1 MNRLVILTSL
11 LLSAATFG
19 GRAQD
24 AGLIRLASSPSLSP
38 DGKSLAFA
46 WRGDIWTVPTA
57 GGTARQLTTHPADD
71 TEPRWSPDGRQIAFT
86 SDRQSSRQVFVME
99 ADGGK
104 PGQITF
110 HTAGYSLQDWY
121 PDGQSLLVRGI
132 LDSHWRE
139 PQRLWKVP
147 LARGIPH
154 IVCDDYAAEAQV
166 SPDGDQVAFVREGH
180 VWWRKGYHGSQA
192 GQLWLHGAGKY
203 RKLRALDTECRWP
216 VWRPDGQALYYAG
229 GAGAWNLHELD
240 LKSGDAKPLTKFE
253 DDSVVQPAIS
263 RDGSTIV
270 FRKLFDFYR
279 YDVKSGK
286 CEKIDIRDGSDGGR
300 PPRERRTLASADA
313 VAFSS
318 DGLEVV
324 FISGGDLWVMDTV
337 LKEPRQIT
345 NTPEFEHDPV
355 FTNDGSALLY
365 GAAFNLFRAE
375 RNDEKKYWWQQE
387 SFVTR
392 QVTDQAEVETDL
404 KMSPDGTRVAFIRA
418 GGDLWTMAPDG
429 KDAKCFLKSWN
440 APDFDW
446 SPDSKWMVYAV
457 SDNDFNRDVWIA
469 PLDGSSAPYNVSRH
483 PDNEWGPA
491 WSPDGKCI
499 AFTGERREQ
508 QSDIFYVW
516 LRKEDDDKAKRERSI
531 EEALEKMK
539 KGRVPKPAPKNPEPP
554 PPKDDEKKDP
564 SSAPSGGASEGKP
577 TGQDDPPKEKPK
589 PPAPKPAEK
598 LVIDFENLHERVRR
612 ISNPDV
618 TENNLFWSSD
628 SKKLCFS
635 ATVAEVKSLY
645 AVDFP
650 DAGKPKVFAAK
661 IGSQARWLKEGNQI
675 VWLADGVPGTVS
687 SAGVATSYAFSVKQE
702 VDVAGRNRAA
712 FVTAWRIMRDDYYD
726 ERHGNKDWD
735 AIRSKYDDMAASA
748 ADTKALSDCINLMLG
763 ELNGSHLGFR
773 ANATP
778 WKSPDAW
785 DEQTPNFGV
794 RFDRSYVGVGLKIL
808 DVLPGGP
815 AEKASSRLEA
825 GEFILKI
832 DGAPVEPTTDL
843 TRFNGPLDREIKL
856 TVKNGDKEREVAIRP
871 IAWSAVPALMY
882 QKWLKETRKK
892 VDEASKGT
900 LGYIHIRGMDWGS
913 FEAMEADLYAVGA
926 GKDGLIIDVR
936 ENGGGFTADHLLTV
950 LCQPTHAI
958 TVPRGGGPGYPQ
970 DRKIYATWSKPIVVL
985 CNQNS
990 FSNAEI
996 FAHAMKALNRGKV
1009 VGVPTAGGV
1018 ISTGGATVMDVG
1030 TIRTPGRGWFL
1041 STTGDDME
1049 LNGAVPDIIVWPAP
1063 GEMPRGKD
1071 AQLEA
1076 GMDQLMRDV
1085 AAWKARPKP
1094 ELKKASERK

>member
-1 MNRLVILTSL
+1 MIRL
-11 LLSAATFG
+11 AALFVLI
-19 GRAQD
+19 AA
-24 AGLIRLASSPSLSP
+24 AGAPQEAALIRLASSPSLSP
-38 DGKSLAFA
+38 DGRTLAFA

-57 GGTARQLTTHPADD
+57 GGTARQLTVHPADD
-71 TEPRWSPDGRQIAFT
+71 GEPRWSPDGKRIAFT
-86 SDRQSSRQVFVME
+86 SDRKSGRQVYVMN

-104 PGQITF
+104 PEQITF

-121 PDGQSLLVRGI
+121 PDGKSLLVRGTS
-132 LDSHWRE
+132 DSHWRE
-139 PQRLWKVP
+139 PLRLWQVP
-147 LARGIPH
+147 LVRGIPH
-154 IVCDDYAAEAQV
+154 LVCDDYAEEAQV

-192 GQLWLHGAGKY
+192 GQLWLHAASKF
-203 RKLRALDTECRWP
+203 RKVLALETECRWP
-216 VWRPDGQALYYAG
+216 VWRPDGQALYYTG

-240 LKSGDAKPLTKFE
+240 LKSGESKPLTTFD
-253 DDSVVQPAIS
+253 DDSVVQPTIS

-279 YDVKSGK
+279 YDVKRGT
-286 CEKIDIRDGSDGGR
+286 CEKIAIREGGDGGR
-300 PPRERRTLASADA
+300 PPRERRVLSSADD
-313 VAFSS
+313 VAFSA
-318 DGLEVV
+318 DGLEVA

-355 FTNDGSALLY
+355 FTGDGSAILY
-365 GAAFNLFRAE
+365 CTSFDIWRAE
-375 RNDEKKYWWQQE
+375 RKDEKKYWWQQE
-387 SFVTR
+387 SFVTK
-392 QVTDQAEVETDL
+392 QLTNDAETESDL
-404 KMSPDGTRVAFIRA
+404 KMSPDGTRVAFVKG
-418 GGDLWTMAPDG
+418 GGDLWMMAPDG
-429 KDAKCFLKSWN
+429 KDAKVFLKTWN

-446 SPDSKWMVYAV
+446 SPDSKWIVYAV
-457 SDNDFNRDVWIA
+457 DDNDFNRDIWIA
-469 PLDGSSAPYNVSRH
+469 PLDGSSEPYNVSRH
-483 PDNEWGPA
+483 PDNEGAPV
-491 WSPDGKCI
+491 WSPDGRCI
-499 AFTGERREQ
+499 AFTGQRREQ

-516 LRKEDDDKAKRERSI
+516 LRKEDDDKAKRERTI

-539 KGRVPKPAPKNPEPP
+539 KGRTPKPAPKNPDPPP
-554 PPKDDEKKDP
+554 PPKDEEKKDP
-564 SSAPSGGASEGKP
+564 
-577 TGQDDPPKEKPK
+577 QDDPPKEKPK
-589 PPAPKPAEK
+589 PPAPKPPAVEK
-598 LVIDFENLHERVRR
+598 VVIDFENLHERVRR

-618 TENNLFWSSD
+618 TETHLFWSSD

-635 ATVAEVKSLY
+635 ATVADVKSLY

-650 DAGKPKVFAAK
+650 EAGKPKVFAPK
-661 IGSQARWLKEGNQI
+661 IGTKARWLKEGNQV
-675 VWLADGVPGTVS
+675 VWLSDGVPGTVS

-726 ERHGNKDWD
+726 ERLGNKAWD
-735 AIRSKYDDMAASA
+735 TIRAKYEEMAAAA

-773 ANATP
+773 ANPAA
-778 WKSPDAW
+778 WRSPDAW
-785 DEQTPNFGV
+785 DEQTPHFGV
-794 RFDRSYVGVGLKIL
+794 RFDRSHVGAGLKIL

-825 GEFILKI
+825 GEIILKI
-832 DGAPVEPTTDL
+832 DGVEVQSTTDL

-856 TVKNGDKEREVAIRP
+856 TVKNGDKERDVAIRP
-871 IAWSAVPALMY
+871 ISWAAVPALMY

-892 VDEASKGT
+892 VEESSKGT
-900 LGYIHIRGMDWGS
+900 LGYIHIRGMDWAS

-950 LCQPTHAI
+950 LCQPQHAI

-996 FAHAMKALNRGKV
+996 FAHAIKTLNRGKV

-1018 ISTGGATVMDVG
+1018 ISTGMATVMDVG

-1041 STTGDDME
+1041 PGTGDDME
-1049 LNGAVPDIIVWPAP
+1049 LNGAIPDVVVWPEP
-1063 GEMPRGKD
+1063 GDLPRGKD
-1071 AQLEA
+1071 AQLDA

-1085 AAWKARPKP
+1085 AEWKARAQPK
-1094 ELKKASERK
+1094 LRKASERK